1 MLARYLAHGLAG
13 ATDLVEAQ
21 RLLKAAQAAGVTQA
35 RLDLERLSHSD
46 VAPSPS
52 ATAA

>member
-1 MLARYLAHGLAG
+1 MLGRYLAHGLAG
-13 ATDLVEAQ
+13 STDVVEAQ

-35 RLDLERLSHSD
+35 RLDFERLSRSEA
-46 VAPSPS
+46 APLPS

>member
-13 ATDLVEAQ
+13 STDLQEAQ

-35 RLDLERLSHSD
+35 RLDLERLSRSD
-46 VAPSPS
+46 APPLPS
-52 ATAA
+52 TTAA